1 MGFYL
6 YGFSSYGSEEN
17 GFKKKKNGRFIEL
30 VEFISVYVMIGCY
43 EKCGNVRF
51 FRIYIIKCLFISFLF
66 LVLVLVLERNFDQG
80 VLRLELDKR

>member
-1 MGFYL
+1 M
-6 YGFSSYGSEEN
+6 GFSSYGSEEN

-66 LVLVLVLERNFDQG
+66 LVWERNFDQG

>member
-66 LVLVLVLERNFDQG
+66 LVLVLVWERNFDQG